1 MRPDLEPCTI
11 DADVVA
17 TFLERNRR
25 PRMAEY
31 VRDLAKPVARA
42 AEMYELMR
50 RQCEDLAKR
59 LATYETPQ
67 TYEPCTGVPPPESS
81 D

>member
-1 MRPDLEPCTI
+1 
-11 DADVVA
+11 
-17 TFLERNRR
+17 
-25 PRMAEY
+25 MAEY

-59 LATYETPQ
+59 LARYEKPQ
-67 TYEPCTGVPPPESS
+67 QYEPCTGVPPPESS